1 MKHFFYKLIPPRRD
15 FHLTQNENEKA
26 IMQKHAAYW
35 AGLTAD
41 KKAIIYGPVFH
52 KEGVFGIAVIEVAT
66 DEEANEIA
74 KNDPAISSNL
84 NTYELSSM
92 KIGLIRK

>member
-1 MKHFFYKLIPPRRD
+1 MKHFFYKLIPPRPD
-15 FHLTQNENEKA
+15 FHLTQNESEKA

-52 KEGVFGIAVIEVAT
+52 EEGVFGIAIIEVNS

-74 KNDPAISSNL
+74 KNDPAILSNL
-84 NTYELSSM
+84 NTFELSPM
-92 KIGLIRK
+92 MIGLIRK

>member
-15 FHLTQNENEKA
+15 FHLAQNESEKV

-52 KEGVFGIAVIEVAT
+52 EEGVFGIAIIEVAS

-74 KNDPAISSNL
+74 KNDQAVSSNL
-84 NTYELSSM
+84 NTYELSPM
-92 KIGLIRK
+92 IVGLIRK